1 MVVRKKSNSAS
12 TRIWSITTHDILQW
26 LCATVYSREVVHSV
40 SCLAVI
46 PSSLSKTSHSE
57 QMIRDIRWPSS
68 GAARHLFRILVTR
81 KHRISRNRHRQH
93 SAIISHPA
101 RRHSRGTVFA
111 SPFHLHSSPRQE
123 NIWHLLIL
131 LLAKAPTRA
140 DFGTKHSFAL
150 VVFQ

>member
-12 TRIWSITTHDILQW
+12 RRIWSITTHDILQW

-81 KHRISRNRHRQH
+81 KHRISRNRQH
-93 SAIISHPA
+93 LSSHDPA

-123 NIWHLLIL
+123 NIWHLL